1 MSVETYSEVGTP
13 RPWIAKDPDA
23 VLDYS
28 FDWGDWL
35 ASGESVASYA
45 VTVDGVTLDSDSRG
59 GAVVTAWVSGGS
71 ALPGE
76 VASITCRITT
86 DSLPARTDQRTV
98 YLKIRER

>member
-1 MSVETYSEVGTP
+1 MTTETYSEVGQP

-28 FDWGDWL
+28 FDWGAWL
-35 ASGESVASYA
+35 ADGESIASHA
-45 VTVDGVTLDSDSRG
+45 VTVDGVTLDSNSIG
-59 GAVVTAWVSGGS
+59 GDVVTAWVSGGT
-71 ALPGE
+71 AAPGE

-86 DSLPARTDQRTV
+86 DSLPARVDQRTV